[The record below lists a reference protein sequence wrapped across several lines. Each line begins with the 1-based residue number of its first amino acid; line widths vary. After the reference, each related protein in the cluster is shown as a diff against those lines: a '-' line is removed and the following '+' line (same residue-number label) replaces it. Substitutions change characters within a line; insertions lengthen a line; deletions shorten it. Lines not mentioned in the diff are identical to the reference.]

1 MSVTQE
7 KSELD
12 TDLQTDV
19 QPVVESEPEAV
30 VLNSGELTDMTH
42 EVAEDMVIESYRA
55 SASDVHHQHTIDKHD
70 VREAFNVREEF
81 VNEHFTDYGILPN
94 DHAAMWLMVYHKH
107 EFINSDERIFNDVPD
122 TDSDRWSRIDRVRQ
136 NAPIAPDTQRDL
148 RT

>member
-30 VLNSGELTDMTH
+30 VLNSTELMDMTH

-94 DHAAMWLMVYHKH
+94 DHAAMWLMVYHKN
-107 EFINSDERIFNDVPD
+107 EFIRSDEQIFTDVAD
-122 TDSDRWSRIDRVRQ
+122 NDSDRWGRIDRVRQ
-136 NAPIAPDTQRDL
+136 NAPIAPETQRDL